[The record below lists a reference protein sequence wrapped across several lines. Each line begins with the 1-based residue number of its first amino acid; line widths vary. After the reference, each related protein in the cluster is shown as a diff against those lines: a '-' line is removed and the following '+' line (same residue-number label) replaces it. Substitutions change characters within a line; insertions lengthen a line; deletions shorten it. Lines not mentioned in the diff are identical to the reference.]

1 MADVQF
7 EEEQQYQ
14 QYGQTEQ
21 KPFSIRLVLSTG
33 IVSTDTAAKYVLLGV
48 VVLAIILAFVL
59 PLFIRGGSPTLTPT
73 DQIRVLSAPGM
84 NQ

>member
-7 EEEQQYQ
+7 EEEPQYQ
-14 QYGQTEQ
+14 QSSQMEQ
-21 KPFSIRLVLSTG
+21 KPFSIRLVLATG

-48 VVLAIILAFVL
+48 IVLAIILAFVL
-59 PLFIRGGSPTLTPT
+59 PLFIKGGSPTLTPT
-73 DQIRVLSAPGM
+73 DQVRALSAPGI